1 MVLHALSAVAFSPLT
16 PSRSHA
22 AACCPCSCRVASASA
37 AAGVLGATA
46 LLTGVYY
53 ATPKE
58 TKDRIKR
65 SMKRSGEG

>member
-1 MVLHALSAVAFSPLT
+1 LYVPTVAAAYSLLTILLSPLSFSL
-16 PSRSHA
+16 P
-22 AACCPCSCRVASASA
+22 A

-65 SMKRSGEG
+65 SMKKTGDE

>member
-1 MVLHALSAVAFSPLT
+1 MLQLPVRALLCCLLPPYPT
-16 PSRSHA
+16 P
-22 AACCPCSCRVASASA
+22 V

-65 SMKRSGEG
+65 SMKKTGDE

>member
-1 MVLHALSAVAFSPLT
+1 MHTDSSIACLV
-16 PSRSHA
+16 
-22 AACCPCSCRVASASA
+22 ACCLFAAA

-58 TKDRIKR
+58 TKDKIKR
-65 SMKRSGEG
+65 SMRKTGDE

>member
-1 MVLHALSAVAFSPLT
+1 MLRLLWLCCCAALPL
-16 PSRSHA
+16 P
-22 AACCPCSCRVASASA
+22 A
-37 AAGVLGATA
+37 AAGVVGATA

-65 SMKRSGEG
+65 KMKRTGEE

>member
-1 MVLHALSAVAFSPLT
+1 LLAAHWTACLLHTTTRCLLLPALLLMLP
-16 PSRSHA
+16 
-22 AACCPCSCRVASASA
+22 A

-65 SMKRSGEG
+65 SMKKTGDE